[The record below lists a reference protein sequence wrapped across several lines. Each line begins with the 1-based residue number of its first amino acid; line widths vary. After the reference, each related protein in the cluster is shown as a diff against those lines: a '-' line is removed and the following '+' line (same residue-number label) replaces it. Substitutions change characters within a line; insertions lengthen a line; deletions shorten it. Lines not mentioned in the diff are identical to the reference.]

1 MKRTCSRLVDLA
13 IIVGVMVVPSVLL
26 FGPMG
31 GFHHHYGFGL
41 LRYMI
46 LNGED
51 PDPRYPSLFGCE
63 IWFSPVMFTVTL
75 VIWIIVLLLVVFGVR
90 AFRGTT

>member
-1 MKRTCSRLVDLA
+1 MDVVVIA
-13 IIVGVMVVPSVLL
+13 GMMVFPTALL
-26 FGPMG
+26 FGPVG

-41 LRYMI
+41 LYYMI

-63 IWFSPVMFTVTL
+63 VWFSPMMFAITL
-75 VIWIIVLLLVVFGVR
+75 VIWIAILLLAVYGVR
-90 AFRGTT
+90 VFRRSTGH